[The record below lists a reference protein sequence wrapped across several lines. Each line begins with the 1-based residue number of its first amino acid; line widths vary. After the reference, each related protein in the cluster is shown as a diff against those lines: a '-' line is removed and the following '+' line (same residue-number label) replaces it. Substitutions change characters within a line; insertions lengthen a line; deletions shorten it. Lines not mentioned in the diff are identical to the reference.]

1 MSLFEKICISAV
13 VFSLCMFL
21 LTVPFIF
28 FVSAFNKGCL
38 S

>member
-1 MSLFEKICISAV
+1 MSLFEKICIGSAV
-13 VFSLCMFL
+13 FCLCIFL

-28 FVSAFNKGCL
+28 FISAFNKGCL